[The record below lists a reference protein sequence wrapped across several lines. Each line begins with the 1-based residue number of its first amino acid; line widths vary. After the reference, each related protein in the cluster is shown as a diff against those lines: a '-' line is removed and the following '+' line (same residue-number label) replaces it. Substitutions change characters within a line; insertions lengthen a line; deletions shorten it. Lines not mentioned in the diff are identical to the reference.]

1 MYQTNSLQI
10 WNLMQGIGN
19 QNLYLFEKIILF
31 YLTNL
36 NLSVKQIHEKENYKN
51 AVETLGTEI
60 THCTSSISKFG
71 KDIRKSINCL
81 CEPP

>member
-1 MYQTNSLQI
+1 
-10 WNLMQGIGN
+10 MQGIGN

-51 AVETLGTEI
+51 AAKHLAQ
-60 THCTSSISKFG
+60 K
-71 KDIRKSINCL
+71 
-81 CEPP
+81 

>member
-1 MYQTNSLQI
+1 MYQTNSLKI

-51 AVETLGTEI
+51 AAKHLAQ
-60 THCTSSISKFG
+60 K
-71 KDIRKSINCL
+71 
-81 CEPP
+81 